1 MQGVFQ
7 VGLRLHLSYESVVS
21 RCFKLVFRMLRNLT
35 YAQTVLSILDP
46 KIQNIQVG
54 LLVWSPCATPRSRLS
69 QDLTSHYCVPWI
81 ETESSNETPEADR
94 HRSTVASLQS
104 GWGWKGHYG
113 TLPRHVFA
121 LSLSFPSWPSWPF
134 LTPEISSRQP
144 IWRRTA
150 TAAWGPWRRQ
160 LRLPHVLSRTE

>member
-54 LLVWSPCATPRSRLS
+54 LLV
-69 QDLTSHYCVPWI
+69 
-81 ETESSNETPEADR
+81 
-94 HRSTVASLQS
+94 
-104 GWGWKGHYG
+104 
-113 TLPRHVFA
+113 
-121 LSLSFPSWPSWPF
+121 
-134 LTPEISSRQP
+134 
-144 IWRRTA
+144 
-150 TAAWGPWRRQ
+150 
-160 LRLPHVLSRTE
+160 